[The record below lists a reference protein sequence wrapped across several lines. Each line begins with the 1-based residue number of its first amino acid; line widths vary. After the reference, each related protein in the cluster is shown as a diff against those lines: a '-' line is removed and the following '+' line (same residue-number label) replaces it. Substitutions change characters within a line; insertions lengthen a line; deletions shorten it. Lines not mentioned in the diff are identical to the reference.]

1 MLGNLHLLA
10 HLILEVN
17 AYSIIPLFSPSEKK
31 NYFGSQGALVQNE
44 LRLTEERAPQV

>member
-31 NYFGSQGALVQNE
+31 IILAGTE
-44 LRLTEERAPQV
+44 LKKSTFFLK